1 MTIND
6 CDICCFAAPSIRC
19 GVHTLNHGVVRE
31 LHQAMMDGTLWGDVL
46 YEEEQERLAAET
58 PGEKAARLQKLEKQE
73 EQTADSLKE
82 YQLKKLAALN
92 TDAKTGSLKHKSG
105 RCCRDAEEP
114 AKWVDPHRRTSNG
127 KRMEWPA
134 KDPKATK
141 KPSVRPAGV
150 PADAIFWA
158 YGCEP
163 HAKGICPH
171 LHPGEMGYEEAKS
184 GKKHAVAEAIMAKA
198 VYISSK
204 PVPKPSPLQ
213 KQVIVKDAWDMN

>member
-6 CDICCFAAPSIRC
+6 CDTCCFAAPSIRC
-19 GVHTLNHGVVRE
+19 GVHTLNSGVVRE
-31 LHQAMMDGTLWGDVL
+31 LHQAMLQGISWGDII
-46 YEEEQERLAAET
+46 YEAEQEALAAET
-58 PGEKAARLQKLEKQE
+58 PEQKAERQLKVEKQT

-114 AKWVDPHRRTSNG
+114 AKWVVG
-127 KRMEWPA
+127 KRKLGNYKEWTA
-134 KDPKATK
+134 TDPKATK
-141 KPSVRPAGV
+141 KPSTRPPGV
-150 PADAIFWA
+150 PADAIFWS

-163 HAKGICPH
+163 HAKGCCPH
-171 LHPGEMGYEEAKS
+171 LHPGELGYEEAKS

-213 KQVIVKDAWDMN
+213 KQVMMDSW